1 MRADRLLSIML
12 LLQVHRL
19 VTARELAA
27 RLEVSERTIHRDMEA
42 LSTAGIPVFAERGS
56 HGGWSLMEEY
66 RTNLTGLN
74 RDEIQALFATRPSR
88 LLADLGLEK
97 ASDAAL
103 IKLMAAIPS
112 GSRGDAEYASQRIH
126 IDTSGWNS
134 SRESI
139 ESLPAIQE
147 AIWQE
152 SKLKFSY
159 QRSHDC
165 DPVERVVDPLGL
177 VAKGSA
183 WYLVGA
189 VEGQVR
195 SYRVSR
201 VVNATTL
208 DQTFTRPKG
217 FDLASF
223 WEQSAASFKDNFPRY
238 YATLRAHPDIVPR
251 MYAAGRFARVEQVE
265 PPDHDGWIR
274 VLMRFQFEHEACEY
288 ALSFGNRIEVLE
300 PADLWEKVVEA
311 ASGVIEFYTSK
322 KKPGR
327 SAIA

>member
-42 LSTAGIPVFAERGS
+42 LSAAGIPVFAERGS
-56 HGGWSLMEEY
+56 HGGWSLMQEY

-74 RDEIQALFATRPSR
+74 KDEIQALFATRPSQ

-103 IKLMAAIPS
+103 IKLMAAIPTA
-112 GSRGDAEYASQRIH
+112 SRGDAEYASQRIH

-152 SKLKFSY
+152 RKLQFGY
-159 QRSHDC
+159 QRGHDC
-165 DPVERVVDPLGL
+165 DPAERVADPLGL

-183 WYLVGA
+183 WYLVAA

-201 VVNATTL
+201 VVAARVL
-208 DQTFTRPKG
+208 DEAFVRPKG
-217 FDLASF
+217 FELASF
-223 WEQSAASFKDNFPRY
+223 WEQSAASFKENFPRFN
-238 YATLRAHPDIVPR
+238 AVLRAHPDILPR
-251 MYAAGRFARVEQVE
+251 MYAAGRFARVERVE
-265 PPDHDGWIR
+265 PPDADGWVKVSI
-274 VLMRFQFEHEACEY
+274 RFQFEHEACEY
-288 ALSFGNRIEVLE
+288 ALSFGNRIEMLE

-311 ASGVIEFYTSK
+311 ARGVIEFYGAR
-322 KKPGR
+322 KPGR
-327 SAIA
+327 SASA

>member
-42 LSTAGIPVFAERGS
+42 LTAAGIPVFAERGS

-74 RDEIQALFATRPSR
+74 KDEIQALFATRPSR

-103 IKLMAAIPS
+103 IKLMAAIPTA
-112 GSRGDAEYASQRIH
+112 SRGDAEYASQRIH

-152 SKLKFSY
+152 RKLQFGY
-159 QRSHDC
+159 QRGHDC
-165 DPVERVVDPLGL
+165 DPVERVADPLGL

-183 WYLVGA
+183 WYLVAA

-201 VVNATTL
+201 VVEARVL
-208 DQTFTRPKG
+208 DEAFVRPKG
-217 FDLASF
+217 FELASF
-223 WEQSAASFKDNFPRY
+223 WEQSAASFKENFPRFN
-238 YATLRAHPDIVPR
+238 AVLRAHPDILPR
-251 MYAAGRFARVEQVE
+251 MYSAGRFARVERVE
-265 PPDHDGWIR
+265 PPDADGWVKVSI
-274 VLMRFQFEHEACEY
+274 RFQFEHEACEY
-288 ALSFGNRIEVLE
+288 ALSFGNRIEMLE

-311 ASGVIEFYTSK
+311 ARGVIEFYGAK
-322 KKPGR
+322 NPGR
-327 SAIA
+327 SASA